1 MTGDLRPGH
10 GLARIADEEHEEV
23 VFLAADPQFDA
34 FAQDAMARNVDDQ
47 VLDPDD
53 VPLARFGAAEHG
65 PHSGEQLGQPE
76 RLGHVVVRTGVEADD
91 HVDLLGSGGEYEYRK
106 VPPVGPRLAGHVE
119 AVYVGKAEVEYDD
132 VDPALHGL
140 QGVTACFGELDI
152 VALASQSAKERT

>member
-1 MTGDLRPGH
+1 MSYSLPLIPSSTPSRRTRWPGTSMIRSLILMTSPSPASAQHRTHPREKLGEAEGLGDVIVG
-10 GLARIADEEHEEV
+10 
-23 VFLAADPQFDA
+23 
-34 FAQDAMARNVDDQ
+34 
-47 VLDPDD
+47 
-53 VPLARFGAAEHG
+53 
-65 PHSGEQLGQPE
+65 S
-76 RLGHVVVRTGVEADD
+76 GVEADD

-106 VPPVGPRLAGHVE
+106 VPPVGARLAGHVE